1 MTCELLEISDLIV
14 DFDAE
19 TLARVPVYKQD
30 VVDQLLAAGQHR
42 ASGVVAQMPDT
53 DGVLDAGYVDKL
65 LVQVHCEMQRL
76 SEEFQHGR
84 RSLRLLSSLLATIAQ
99 SDVRPPYRIVDIGC
113 GTGFVIRW
121 LAAHRSEI
129 PYDVELVGVDF
140 NQALIDE
147 ANRLARRERLDCIF
161 TVGNA
166 FQLQNPATL
175 FLSTGVVHHFR
186 GESLVHFFQ
195 QHDLPNA
202 MAFAHFDF
210 QPTIFSWPGAWLF
223 HFIRMRE
230 PLSKHDGVVSAR
242 RAHTADALIRAARC
256 TSFECGL
263 YSRRL
268 GPFPIPRVFQ
278 AVVGMRPRLVPMF
291 RAALGRNAGRL
302 EEMA

>member
-1 MTCELLEISDLIV
+1 MSSGLLEISDLIV
-14 DFDAE
+14 DFDLD
-19 TLARVPVYKQD
+19 TLSRIPVRKQR
-30 VVDQLLAAGQHR
+30 VVDQLRSARQFRAAK
-42 ASGVVAQMPDT
+42 VVSQMPDT
-53 DGVLDAGYVDKL
+53 AGVLNTDYVDDL

-84 RSLRLLSSLLATIAQ
+84 RSLRLLSSLLAAIAQ
-99 SDVRPPYRIVDIGC
+99 SDAPPPYRIVDIGC
-113 GTGFVIRW
+113 GTGYVIRW

-129 PYDVELVGVDF
+129 AHDIELVGVDF

-147 ANRLARRERLDCIF
+147 ANRLARQEQLECTF
-161 TVGNA
+161 SVSNA

-186 GESLVHFFQ
+186 GQNLVHFFG
-195 QHDLPNA
+195 QHDIPTALG
-202 MAFAHFDF
+202 FAHFDF
-210 QPTIFSWPGAWLF
+210 QPTIFAWPGAWLF

-242 RAHTADALIRAARC
+242 RAHTADTLISAARS
-256 TSFECGL
+256 TSFQCAL

-278 AVVGMRPRLVPMF
+278 AVVGLRPHLVAPF
-291 RAALGRNAGRL
+291 RTALGRRVGRL
-302 EEMA
+302 EEMS